1 MGTIFV
7 IGIGPGPEEFLT
19 PAAQIAIE
27 KSEVLV
33 GGKETLKKFRC
44 REKIPVGSDIDAVIE
59 YIRSNN
65 DKCVGVLTSGDS
77 VFYSLLG
84 RILNDFSKEDIEIV
98 PGISSVQLFFSR
110 IKETMNDATFVSV
123 HGRNLDELKN
133 AIGSK
138 KLVILTDSNLTAKIV
153 AEYLLQ
159 FWDKNSPTYVGEN
172 LGRDS
177 ERLTEG
183 SLEEISNKNFSGN
196 AVMVSIKKERN
207 KGWDY
212 VTPGI
217 PDKSFIRKNAPMT
230 KEEVRVITLSKLRV
244 KEDSVIYDI
253 GAGTGSISIEAGI
266 MARSGMV
273 YAIEKIKSRSEL
285 IEENLSKFNLKNVK
299 IIHGDAPDALIDLPV
314 ADRIVIGGNGG
325 KLTEILTKCDK
336 KLSTEGIIVMN
347 FIALDSLNQALSVI
361 ENLGFKYEVTQ
372 LVINAS
378 KVLGKQVVL
387 VPKTSVF
394 VITIRRKSI

>member
-44 REKIPVGSDIDAVIE
+44 REKMPVGSDIDAVIE
-59 YIRSNN
+59 YIRSNK

-84 RILNDFSKEDIEIV
+84 RILNEFSKEDIEIV

-123 HGRNLDELKN
+123 HGRTLDELKN
-133 AIGSK
+133 VIGSK

-159 FWDKNSPTYVGEN
+159 FWDKNSSTYVGEN

-177 ERLTEG
+177 ERLTDG

-196 AVMVSIKKERN
+196 AVMVAFKKERN

-230 KEEVRVITLSKLRV
+230 KEEVRVITLSKLRI

-266 MARSGMV
+266 IARSGMV
-273 YAIEKIKSRSEL
+273 YAIEKVKSRSEL
-285 IEENLSKFNLKNVK
+285 IDENLSKFNLRNVK
-299 IIHGDAPDALIDLPV
+299 IIHGEAPDALIDLPV

-325 KLTEILTKCDK
+325 KLTEILKKCDK
-336 KLSTEGIIVMN
+336 KLSKEGLIVMN

-361 ENLGFKYEVTQ
+361 GNLGFEYEVTQ
-372 LVINAS
+372 LVINKS
-378 KVLGKQVVL
+378 KVLGGQLVI

-394 VITIRRKSI
+394 VIFARRKTN

>member
-44 REKIPVGSDIDAVIE
+44 REKMPVGSDIDAVIE
-59 YIRSNN
+59 YIRSNK

-84 RILNDFSKEDIEIV
+84 RILNEFSKEDIEIV

-123 HGRNLDELKN
+123 HGRTLDELKN
-133 AIGSK
+133 VIGSK

-159 FWDKNSPTYVGEN
+159 FWDKNSSTYVGEN

-177 ERLTEG
+177 ERLTDG

-196 AVMVSIKKERN
+196 AVMVAFKKEWN

-230 KEEVRVITLSKLRV
+230 KEEVRVITLSKLRI

-266 MARSGMV
+266 IARSGMV
-273 YAIEKIKSRSEL
+273 YAIEKVKSRSEL
-285 IEENLSKFNLKNVK
+285 IDENLSKFNLRNVK
-299 IIHGDAPDALIDLPV
+299 IIHGEAPDALIDLPV

-325 KLTEILTKCDK
+325 KLTEILKKCDK
-336 KLSTEGIIVMN
+336 KLSKEGLIVMN

-361 ENLGFKYEVTQ
+361 GNLGFEYEVTQ
-372 LVINAS
+372 LVINKS
-378 KVLGKQVVL
+378 KVLGGQLVI

-394 VITIRRKSI
+394 VIFARRKTN